1 MTTNGK
7 SLKTQSL
14 IRRAAAPGLGLVLLA
29 ISQPALAFDAAD
41 ADALSHFV
49 GDAAQA
55 LGEAGETLRELKSG
69 EFADV
74 RGRVARG
81 AVKAKWNA
89 ATAPLRN
96 SSAALRKSLPYKVA
110 PTLFTISDTITS
122 VLAPAIEG
130 DYRGAMGNAANLAV
144 APTASGAG
152 ASLFGAVGT
161 GIGATIG
168 SFIPVVG
175 TVAGGM
181 VGGAIGTFA
190 GGFVAASAYDRYVKD
205 NLAGGLEAGIAAL
218 FDETPRQQAM
228 DARHAFLYDT
238 GADDI
243 RTYWD
248 NLRATGL
255 SPDEVELIGP
265 ELSPDIAVP
274 KEPVPSALPPA
285 APVADGP
292 LAGVRKFS
300 IGPEVWTIE
309 DGVATFRMEYPGPV
323 HTVLTGRGT
332 VSGDRIEG
340 TMTWVHGGDD
350 GGCVVRETE
359 RFVFTFEATT
369 VSGVNQPG
377 PVELL
382 SDACGDG
389 WAKMTHGASWS
400 DVPWEVIE

>member
-1 MTTNGK
+1 M
-7 SLKTQSL
+7 S
-14 IRRAAAPGLGLVLLA
+14 IRRPTQAFATLTVLLA
-29 ISQPALAFDAAD
+29 VSQPALAFDSAD
-41 ADALSHFV
+41 ADTLSHFV

-55 LGEAGETLRELKSG
+55 VGEAGETLRELKSG

-81 AVKAKWNA
+81 TTKAKWNA
-89 ATAPLRN
+89 ATAPIRD

-122 VLAPAIEG
+122 VLAPALDG

-152 ASLFGAVGT
+152 ASLFGAIGT
-161 GIGATIG
+161 GVGATIG

-190 GGFVAASAYDRYVKD
+190 GGFIAASAYDTYVKD
-205 NLAGGLEAGIAAL
+205 NLAGGLEAGIASL
-218 FDETPRQQAM
+218 FDQTPLQQAM
-228 DARHAFLYDT
+228 DARHAFLYET

-243 RTYWD
+243 RAYWD

-274 KEPVPSALPPA
+274 KEPLPPPPPGEA
-285 APVADGP
+285 AADGDL

-309 DGVATFRMEYPGPV
+309 GGVATFRMEYPGPV

-382 SDACGDG
+382 SDACGEG
-389 WAKMTHGASWS
+389 WAKMTQGASWS
-400 DVPWEVIE
+400 DVPWRMIE

>member
-1 MTTNGK
+1 MRPP
-7 SLKTQSL
+7 L
-14 IRRAAAPGLGLVLLA
+14 AALAAVAFCPLLLA
-29 ISQPALAFDAAD
+29 CPALAFDAAD

-81 AVKAKWNA
+81 AVKARWNA
-89 ATAPLRN
+89 ATAPLRD

-238 GADDI
+238 GADAI
-243 RTYWD
+243 RAYWD
-248 NLRATGL
+248 NLRDTGL
-255 SPDEVELIGP
+255 GPDEIELIGP
-265 ELSPDIAVP
+265 ELAPDIAIP
-274 KEPVPSALPPA
+274 KEAVPAPPPEA
-285 APVADGP
+285 AAGDL
-292 LAGVRKFS
+292 LAGVSRFVLNPAPESDFLLACSIDAGQVTCSGRKDFGLAQQS
-300 IGPEVWTIE
+300 ISSSGVAVGNALDLTVRGTLQFRTE
-309 DGVATFRMEYPGPV
+309 DGKCGY
-323 HTVLTGRGT
+323 TGRHSATEHVVLESDGSARFTGSYSQEIDPFGDCGYQRTDSGNYDMVGT
-332 VSGDRIEG
+332 
-340 TMTWVHGGDD
+340 WQ
-350 GGCVVRETE
+350 VVE
-359 RFVFTFEATT
+359 
-369 VSGVNQPG
+369 
-377 PVELL
+377 
-382 SDACGDG
+382 
-389 WAKMTHGASWS
+389 
-400 DVPWEVIE
+400 